1 MITQGASTLV
11 KTMKANGA
19 ATALVSGGFTVITEI
34 VREKLNFD
42 LCYGNTLVS
51 ILPLLQVI

>member
-1 MITQGASTLV
+1 M

-34 VREKLNFD
+34 IREKLILIFVM
-42 LCYGNTLVS
+42 GTLWLS